1 MCNRCKNCG
10 VEISNG
16 TQYSGRPTY
25 CNACRGDAEELESYQ
40 ERRNLSIDNAVNKL
54 NAAKKLAAKQN
65 IPLADAILLLK

>member
-25 CNACRGDAEELESYQ
+25 CNACRVDAEELESYQ

-54 NAAKKLAAKQN
+54 NKAKKIAVEKGIALS
-65 IPLADAILLLK
+65 DAIALLS